1 MRSLQREPGL
11 LLALLAVV
19 LLVAI
24 FIVYPQ
30 LRVIATP
37 GSGYVAFLTGGTW
50 QRALLNSL
58 EVMALSTTSA
68 VILGFIF
75 AYAMVYTDMPWKPFF
90 RLVGILPLLSPPFVV
105 AAAYVILF
113 GPRGVITYG
122 IFGQTI
128 SVFGLGGIWGV
139 QTIAFF
145 PFAYQ
150 LIADVLS
157 RSDAR
162 LEQAARNLGAGP
174 WQVFRTVTLPLTR
187 PGLGA
192 AILTTAIYVLEDFG
206 NPALIGGTFTVL
218 PTQAYGLIS
227 GFGDLPGATAVS
239 TLLLALALVLYLTK
253 IRLDSGRSF
262 VTVSGRASSMPRP
275 PVPVRLKWA
284 CFSACLALSILI
296 LTVYGSLL
304 VSALTLNFPTVM
316 TPTLQHFQYITTGT
330 NGTALQNTLIF
341 GLAAAAFSAAFA
353 LLAGWL
359 VQRVA
364 FTGARALDFLLIMP
378 AAIPG
383 LFFGIGYATA
393 FNEPWLDWLGR
404 GYLIIIAMIF
414 WNIPI
419 GYQAAVA
426 GLRQIDRTMDEAA
439 TSLGA
444 SSLRGFRDILLPM
457 LSGSLRVGFV
467 TTFVRAVTTLSV
479 VIFLFTPGS
488 TVATIRIYQLVND
501 LNFGGATA
509 FTVADI
515 AMAIGALVIVGLLA
529 RGRTALIG
537 RAAAAQVA
545 LVPPLEH
552 TASGGSPLAR

>member
-11 LLALLAVV
+11 LLALLAVIA
-19 LLVAI
+19 LVAV

-37 GSGYVAFLTGGTW
+37 GSGYIDFLTGGSW

-275 PVPVRLKWA
+275 PVPVKLKWA
-284 CFSACLALSILI
+284 CFAACLALSILI

-316 TPTLQHFQYITTGT
+316 TPTLKHFEYITTGT

-341 GLAAAAFSAAFA
+341 GLAAAAISAAFA

-364 FTGARALDFLLIMP
+364 FTGARVLDFLLIMP

-515 AMAIGALVIVGLLA
+515 TMAIGALVIVGLLA
-529 RGRTALIG
+529 RGRAALIG

-545 LVPPLEH
+545 LVPPLEPR
-552 TASGGSPLAR
+552 AGGGTPLAR

>member
-1 MRSLQREPGL
+1 MRSLQREPGV
-11 LLALLAVV
+11 LLALLAVIA
-19 LLVAI
+19 LVGI

-37 GSGYVAFLTGGTW
+37 GAGYIDFITGQTWVRSTW
-50 QRALLNSL
+50 QSIQ
-58 EVMALSTTSA
+58 VMVLSTTTA
-68 VILGFIF
+68 VLLGFVF
-75 AYAMVYTDMPWKPFF
+75 AYGMVYTNMPFKRFF
-90 RLVGILPLLSPPFVV
+90 RVIGILPLLSPPFVV

-113 GPRGVITYG
+113 GPRGLISYG
-122 IFGQTI
+122 VFGQTLNI
-128 SVFGLGGIWGV
+128 FGLGGIWGV

-174 WQVFRTVTLPLTR
+174 WQVFRTVTLPLSR

-192 AILTTAIYVLEDFG
+192 AIYVLEDFG
-206 NPALIGGTFTVL
+206 NPALIGGTYTVL

-239 TLLLALALVLYLTK
+239 TLLLGLALILYVAK
-253 IRLDSGRSF
+253 IRLDGGRSF

-275 PVPVRLKWA
+275 PVPAALTWI
-284 CFSACLALSILI
+284 CFIACLALSIVI
-296 LTVYGSLL
+296 ITVYGSLV
-304 VSALTLNFPTVM
+304 VSALTLNFPTIL
-316 TPTLQHFQYITTGT
+316 TPTLQHFEYITTGT
-330 NGTALQNTLIF
+330 NGTALQNTLVF
-341 GLAAAAFSAAFA
+341 GLAAATFSAVFA
-353 LLAGWL
+353 LVAGWL
-359 VQRVA
+359 VERGSWPGRRV
-364 FTGARALDFLLIMP
+364 LDFLLIMP

-393 FNEPWLDWLGR
+393 FNEPWLDWLDR
-404 GYLIIIAMIF
+404 GVLIIISMIF
-414 WNIPI
+414 WNIPV

-444 SSLRGFRDILLPM
+444 SSLRGFRDVLLPM
-457 LSGSLRVGFV
+457 LGGSLRVGFV

-479 VIFLFTPGS
+479 VIFLFTPSS
-488 TVATIRIYQLVND
+488 TVATIRIFQLVND
-501 LNFGGATA
+501 LNFGRATA

-515 AMAIGALVIVGLLA
+515 GMAMLALSAFAVLA
-529 RGRTALIG
+529 RGR
-537 RAAAAQVA
+537 VA
-545 LVPPLEH
+545 LG
-552 TASGGSPLAR
+552 AARA

>member
-11 LLALLAVV
+11 LLALLAVIV
-19 LLVAI
+19 LVGI

-30 LRVIATP
+30 VRVIATP
-37 GSGYVAFLTGGTW
+37 GTGYIDFLTGGSWVKAT
-50 QRALLNSL
+50 LNSL
-58 EVMALSTTSA
+58 QVMALSTTSA
-68 VILGFIF
+68 VILGFVF
-75 AYAMVYTDMPWKPFF
+75 AYAMVYTPMPWKPFF

-113 GPRGVITYG
+113 GPRGLITYG

-128 SVFGLGGIWGV
+128 SVFGLSGIWGV

-174 WQVFRTVTLPLTR
+174 WHVFRTVTLPLSR

-218 PTQAYGLIS
+218 PVLAYGQLS
-227 GFGDLPGATAVS
+227 GFGDVQGATAIS
-239 TLLLALALVLYLTK
+239 TLLLALALALYFAK
-253 IRLDSGRSF
+253 IRLDGGRSF

-275 PVPVRLKWA
+275 PVPAALTWSCFVA
-284 CFSACLALSILI
+284 CMLLSGLI
-296 LTVYGSLL
+296 LLVYGSLL
-304 VSALTLNFPTVM
+304 VSALTLNFPTNF
-316 TPTLQHFQYITTGT
+316 TFTTKHFEYITSGT
-330 NGTALQNTLIF
+330 NGTALQNTLVF

-353 LLAGWL
+353 ILAGWL

-364 FTGARALDFLLIMP
+364 FRGARVLDLLLIMP

-393 FNEPWLDWLGR
+393 FNEPWLDWLDR
-404 GYLIIIAMIF
+404 GVLIIIAMIF
-414 WNIPI
+414 WNIPV

-426 GLRQIDRTMDEAA
+426 GLRQIDKSMDEAA

-457 LSGSLRVGFV
+457 LGGSLRVGFV

-479 VIFLFTPGS
+479 VIFLFTPAS

-501 LNFGGATA
+501 LNFGAATA

-515 AMAIGALVIVGLLA
+515 GMAIAALSVIAVLA
-529 RGRTALIG
+529 RGR
-537 RAAAAQVA
+537 VA
-545 LVPPLEH
+545 LG
-552 TASGGSPLAR
+552 AARA